1 MDKRKGIAMWGRAA
15 AYTLRRAKV
24 VRGVI
29 TDMPFSL
36 LKWSI
41 ERL

>member
-1 MDKRKGIAMWGRAA
+1 MDEIESEVMSGRAA
-15 AYTLRRAKV
+15 AYTQNRAKV

-36 LKWSI
+36 LKWSMG
-41 ERL
+41 RL